1 MADERHALSPEEL
14 ERQEAVDLPDREAM
28 TLISTMPHL
37 PTTLPTTAD
46 DPALLGPPEQ
56 TTGAPSPTDAT
67 GMATDAAASE
77 SGEPSTT
84 DQPRNEQIVSNDSAV
99 ST

>member
-1 MADERHALSPEEL
+1 
-14 ERQEAVDLPDREAM
+14 M

-37 PTTLPTTAD
+37 PPTTLPAAD

-56 TTGAPSPTDAT
+56 ADTTGAPTPDA
-67 GMATDAAASE
+67 GGLVSDAAASE

-84 DQPRNEQIVSNDSAV
+84 DQPRNEQIVRNDSAV
-99 ST
+99 STT